1 MIFGINF
8 LKTQLAIHFVL
19 PVKYKFHKN
28 IEIYFKNFINNNN
41 YVLLEEPSYILQ
53 FDGPKK
59 LKTMEMIQQYFH
71 LTWNA
76 LFCQFNLKGWLGN
89 SFP

>member
-59 LKTMEMIQQYFH
+59 VK
-71 LTWNA
+71 N
-76 LFCQFNLKGWLGN
+76 NGN
-89 SFP
+89 DSAIFSSYLERFVLPI